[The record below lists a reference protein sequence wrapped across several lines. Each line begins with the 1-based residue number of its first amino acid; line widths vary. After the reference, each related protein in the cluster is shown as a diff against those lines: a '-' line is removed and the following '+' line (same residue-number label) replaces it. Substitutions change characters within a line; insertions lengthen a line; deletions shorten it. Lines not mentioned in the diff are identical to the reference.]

1 MSTFEYV
8 HIGFSIFFLSHSGLA
23 TRSILVNIP
32 NTAEE
37 CQFVRVPAIT
47 NVDCNGYYDNT
58 PNDPIIDDSMIC
70 SDSSDEKGSCTGD
83 EGGPYICN
91 INKKAVLVGVISWS
105 NGCADPNFP
114 GVYARVTHVLDWI
127 TENMV
132 IF

>member
-23 TRSILVNIP
+23 TRNIP
-32 NTAEE
+32 NIIEE

-70 SDSSDEKGSCTGD
+70 SDSKDEKGFCTGD

-91 INKKAVLVGVISWS
+91 INNKAVLVGVISWS
-105 NGCADPNFP
+105 NGCADPKFP

-127 TENMV
+127 NDNMV